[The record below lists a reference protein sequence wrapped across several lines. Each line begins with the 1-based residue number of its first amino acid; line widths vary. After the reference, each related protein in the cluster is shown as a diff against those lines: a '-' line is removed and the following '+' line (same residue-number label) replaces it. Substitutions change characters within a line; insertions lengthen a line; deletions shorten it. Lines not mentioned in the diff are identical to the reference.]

1 MIKWANRLLL
11 TEHNWLKCIS
21 TLICWYV
28 IMCFYFT
35 YCSDFFLSC
44 SNVLLLFESYINF
57 NVLFLN
63 ERAMNPIWDVV
74 YINFNVL
81 RASIERKITNRR
93 GQRYIMKLIV
103 QAFNAKMHT
112 ILDMF
117 VLFSVLII
125 CFMFCLDSTKTY
137 CSICAFYALPDR

>member
-1 MIKWANRLLL
+1 
-11 TEHNWLKCIS
+11 
-21 TLICWYV
+21 
-28 IMCFYFT
+28 
-35 YCSDFFLSC
+35 
-44 SNVLLLFESYINF
+44 
-57 NVLFLN
+57 
-63 ERAMNPIWDVV
+63 MNPIWDVV

-137 CSICAFYALPDR
+137 CSICALYALPDQ